1 MAPRNFYPW
10 YSFPSSWLFAN
21 CILGS
26 KEPVNEAL
34 TLYFTNRQQFSMHC
48 TLIDHRNVAKMFKT
62 QAEPRAAGEW
72 CHCKVWNILTSFLRS
87 ITEQTVEN
95 CCRFIVYNNIDNFE
109 VHFRCPRERK
119 KQTNKKTNCATITLF
134 LWSVLLSNIALDKSA
149 RENRSVM
156 VKYLIIIP
164 MLRWFL
170 FRHQTDPRRLLS
182 TNRDPESNFWWIASY
197 GNVFASLSRFVEFRE
212 MLEERAVC
220 FIDCNCV
227 LNYAALM
234 PRSVVVW
241 TDDTCLHYFASSFK
255 ESVHYSHNLKVV

>member
-1 MAPRNFYPW
+1 MIFCLQLHHLLFYHNGAK
-10 YSFPSSWLFAN
+10 SREQK
-21 CILGS
+21 
-26 KEPVNEAL
+26 KEV
-34 TLYFTNRQQFSMHC
+34 
-48 TLIDHRNVAKMFKT
+48 
-62 QAEPRAAGEW
+62 
-72 CHCKVWNILTSFLRS
+72 KV
-87 ITEQTVEN
+87 QTVEN

-119 KQTNKKTNCATITLF
+119 KQTNKKTNCATITSF
-134 LWSVLLSNIALDKSA
+134 LWSVPLLNIALDKSA
-149 RENRSVM
+149 GDKSLSYGKILN
-156 VKYLIIIP
+156 IP

-182 TNRDPESNFWWIASY
+182 AGRDPESNLWWIASY